1 MRRSFLLVLLALL
14 LAAVPLPT
22 AARPLAQAGTA
33 TLSIIANPVEV
44 QAVGAA
50 GYAPASD
57 AQTLSVGSRVRTGAD
72 GRAVLT
78 FFDGTTAALDAGT
91 ELTLERV
98 QPSGEQSGG
107 LLVGVGL
114 TAGRVWTQVSSLLNR
129 GSSFEVQAAA
139 ATAVAREGVTGF
151 AIDGQGNLWC
161 WAIAGEPLRI
171 RTAGAEVTLADG
183 QEAGFAPAGV
193 TEPRSERGELGVVRP
208 RAFGKGLLEV
218 RSEGAAQVRLVTP
231 RGFTVGF
238 PLADLVVNQVQDA
251 TTSPS
256 AGPSRWLRLPGPA
269 AGQYRLVLQ
278 PTDDG
283 PYRVQVELSLD
294 GRELFAQDLA
304 GVAQAGQLLIADLT
318 INALNG
324 LPASAQL
331 GAPRTLAG
339 PAPGN
344 FVYPRAS

>member
-1 MRRSFLLVLLALL
+1 MRGSLLLALLASL

-44 QAVGAA
+44 QAAGAA

-57 AQTLSVGSRVRTGAD
+57 AQTISVGSRVRTGAD

-78 FFDGTTAALDAGT
+78 FFDGTTAALDSGT

-98 QPSGEQSGG
+98 QPSGEQPGG
-107 LLVGVGL
+107 LLIGVGL
-114 TAGRVWTQVSSLLNR
+114 TAGRVWAQVSSLFDR

-139 ATAVAREGVTGF
+139 ASAVAREGVTGF
-151 AIDGQGNLWC
+151 AVDEFGNLWC
-161 WAIAGEPLRI
+161 WAIAGQPLRI
-171 RTAGAEVTLADG
+171 RAAGAEVALAAG
-183 QEAGFAPAGV
+183 QEMGFAPAGTV
-193 TEPRSERGELGVVRP
+193 EPRSNRGELGVVRP
-208 RAFGKGLLEV
+208 RAFGQGFLEV

-238 PLADLVVNQVQDA
+238 PRADVVVNQVQDA
-251 TTSPS
+251 TTSL
-256 AGPSRWLRLPGPA
+256 ADGPSRWLRLPGPQP
-269 AGQYRLVLQ
+269 GHYSLVLQ

-283 PYRVQVELSLD
+283 PYRVQVALSLD

-304 GVAQAGQLLIADLT
+304 GVAQAGQPLIADLT
-318 INALNG
+318 IDALG
-324 LPASAQL
+324 GVPSSAQL
-331 GAPRTLAG
+331 GTTRPLAG

-344 FVYPRAS
+344 FVSP